1 MIEMTLYDIH
11 RNDPQTPKWALLE
24 RYEYCQDFLDRKP
37 SHLSFREILHRFF
50 R

>member
-11 RNDPQTPKWALLE
+11 RNDPHTPKWAQLE
-24 RYEYCQDFLDRKP
+24 RYEYCQDYLDRAPHFTFK
-37 SHLSFREILHRFF
+37 EILHRFF